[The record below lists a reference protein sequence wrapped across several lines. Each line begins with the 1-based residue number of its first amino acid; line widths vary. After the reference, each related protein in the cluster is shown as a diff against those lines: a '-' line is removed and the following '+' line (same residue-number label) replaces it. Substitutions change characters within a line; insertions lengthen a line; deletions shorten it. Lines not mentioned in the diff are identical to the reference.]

1 MKHCYQHVGA
11 SILMRKAYIWD
22 YEADVNKYLKYK
34 VYKKIWG
41 KVNLISIRELLNICF
56 EKADFELRVT

>member
-1 MKHCYQHVGA
+1 MKHCYQHIGA
-11 SILMRKAYIWD
+11 SILMREAYIWD